1 VSHWPFD
8 YQFGFTK
15 QALVGK
21 IFRMLL
27 CALMAINSLAVT
39 SFLVMQD
46 NITVRHSAKDQPD
59 RRRFTR
65 TSNDLIFLFATSLTP
80 FPAYAPHDARRS
92 AQRRINEGLPILGG
106 MAITVSQS

>member
-46 NITVRHSAKDQPD
+46 NITVRSPKSIPIYGGRCVIVLNIGTKTSARIPD
-59 RRRFTR
+59 TR
-65 TSNDLIFLFATSLTP
+65 TVF
-80 FPAYAPHDARRS
+80 
-92 AQRRINEGLPILGG
+92 
-106 MAITVSQS
+106 